1 MQTLEKASLEYANKY
16 VSGCRDIYP
25 ANQGEFIDAFE
36 AGVEFAQRFYPIERD
51 QYAKIDLNQKDE
63 LIKNMP
69 IIVMYLN
76 EYGEESYD
84 IFSEYTSMLEIPDH
98 THWRPINIK

>member
-1 MQTLEKASLEYANKY
+1 MKTLEKKAEEYLMCNFDMN
-16 VSGCRDIYP
+16 DIDLS
-25 ANQGEFIDAFE
+25 DAFKE
-36 AGVEFAQRFYPIERD
+36 GVEFAQRFYLIERD
-51 QYAKIDLNQKDE
+51 QYAEICLNQKDE
-63 LIKNMP
+63 IIKNMP

-84 IFSEYTSMLEIPDH
+84 IFSEYTSMLEIPDY